1 MSELDDLLIGQLQ
14 QLKDDYLNKSL
25 EVVVKKLLLI
35 KSKYSNTLKI
45 SYKCNASLG
54 FPSREIEAITWD
66 ARDEYVE
73 ILVSINFFG
82 LQSVNSP
89 LPLNLH
95 EQIVQDNSSDN
106 FELDDFYNFFNNR
119 AIELLAE
126 SFYKKSVLSKDSSIV
141 GLWSSICGLAL
152 QMYAQDKQIFYRLM
166 RNADLLFG
174 NSLSANNTAK
184 LIEIFFE
191 FDKVEIENFVPR
203 KVKLK
208 DRNITK
214 LGRANSEFDGGFILG
229 NMAIDIQNYCK
240 IHIYLK
246 DERDYLPN
254 GAKFDLLNKVISFLL
269 PQHLLYSKAL
279 HLPENIPFV
288 LAADNIY
295 LGWTTMLTSD
305 VQSQTIH
312 LEGI

>member
-1 MSELDDLLIGQLQ
+1 MSELDDLLTTQLQ
-14 QLKDDYLNKSL
+14 QLKDDYVSKSL

-35 KSKYSNTLKI
+35 KSKHKNKLKI

-54 FPSREIEAITWD
+54 FPSREIDDITWD
-66 ARDEYVE
+66 TRDDYIEV
-73 ILVSINFFG
+73 LVSINFFG

-141 GLWSSICGLAL
+141 GLWSSISGLAL
-152 QMYAQDKQIFYRLM
+152 QMYAKDKQIFYRLM

-174 NSLSANNTAK
+174 SNLSANNTAK

-191 FDKVEIENFVPR
+191 FDKVEIESFVPR
-203 KVKLK
+203 RVTLK
-208 DRNITK
+208 NRNITK
-214 LGRANSEFDGGFILG
+214 LGKANSEFDSGFILG
-229 NMAIDIQNYCK
+229 SEAIDIQNCCK
-240 IHIYLK
+240 IHAYLT
-246 DERDYLPN
+246 DEKDYLPN
-254 GAKFDLLNKVISFLL
+254 GAKFDLLNDVISFLL
-269 PQHLLYSKAL
+269 PQHLLYTISL
-279 HLPENIPFV
+279 HLPKNIPFV
-288 LAADNIY
+288 LSADNIY
-295 LGWTTMLTSD
+295 LGWTTMVASEHQPQIVD
-305 VQSQTIH
+305 